1 VSGATGYYLIW
12 TRINLSYLGISMY
25 DIVWKM
31 ILAQTYCVHDY
42 QRTEV
47 IPSLGPPARTIAFAI
62 PAAPRYTS
70 THMSAQPSPLR
81 SVSALAS
88 SAAPCDR
95 TCFLRQGKICARI
108 RRVCSGTRVWYD
120 GELRPIAQKF
130 KTACLLRLGGL
141 TNWWMGVRSSA
152 ANCGFVSAG
161 RSDADPR
168 WTECAKLCGKGC

>member
-1 VSGATGYYLIW
+1 MEDD
-12 TRINLSYLGISMY
+12 TRANILCTRLSTDRS
-25 DIVWKM
+25 DSF
-31 ILAQTYCVHDY
+31 TRSTCSNH
-42 QRTEV
+42 RFRH
-47 IPSLGPPARTIAFAI
+47 PRSSSLHLHPYVCT
-62 PAAPRYTS
+62 
-70 THMSAQPSPLR
+70 AQPSPLR